1 VARRDASATLRRV
14 TSDACDFD
22 VSDEQL
28 RAAGSI
34 KWTFAP
40 ADVIPAWVAELDVAP
55 CPVVLSAVRDA
66 VERGSLGYAP
76 LDSVSGLPQA
86 TADFQRGRFGWDVD
100 PSLVLGCGD
109 VMAGVQLALT
119 YLCEPAPVVV
129 PVPSYPPFLAIV
141 PLTGRELVTVPFTAD
156 AVGRPALDLD
166 AIDAALA
173 AGART
178 VLLSQPHN
186 PMGRAFDTTELAA
199 LRGVVIRHGARVIS
213 DEIHGPL
220 VLPGATH
227 VPYASLPG
235 TADHVTTVLAASKA
249 WNIPGLKCAQIIAG
263 NLVDAATLRGLPL
276 VANHGISPL
285 GIVATIAAYREGGPW
300 LDSVVSHLASQRDL
314 FAGLLAENVPEA
326 RWAGLGATY
335 LAWVDLRATGIDD
348 PAEAARRHGVEVSVG
363 RDFGAGYE
371 RYARINIG
379 TSAERLTRVME
390 RLGRAW
396 AARSG
401 A

>member
-1 VARRDASATLRRV
+1 M

-55 CPVVLSAVRDA
+55 CHVVLSAVRDA

-76 LDSVSGLPQA
+76 LDGVSGLPRA

-129 PVPSYPPFLAIV
+129 PVPSYPPFLAVV
-141 PLTGRELVTVPFTAD
+141 PLIGRELVTVPFTTD
-156 AVGRPALDLD
+156 AAGRPGLDLD
-166 AIDAALA
+166 AIDAALT

-186 PMGRAFDTTELAA
+186 PMGRAFDTSELAA
-199 LRGVVIRHGARVIS
+199 LRDVVVRHGARVIS

-263 NLVDAATLRGLPL
+263 NLADASTLRGLPL
-276 VANHGISPL
+276 VANHGVSPL
-285 GIVATIAAYREGGPW
+285 GIVATIAAYREGGAW

-314 FAGLLAENVPEA
+314 FAGLLAEHVPEA
-326 RWAGLGATY
+326 RWAGLDATY

-396 AARSG
+396 GEGPG